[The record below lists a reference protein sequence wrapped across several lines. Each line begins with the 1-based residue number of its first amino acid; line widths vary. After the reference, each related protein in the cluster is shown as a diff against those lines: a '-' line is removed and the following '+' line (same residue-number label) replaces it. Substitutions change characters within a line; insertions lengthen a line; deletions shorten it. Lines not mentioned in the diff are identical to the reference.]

1 MRGTPFLYIRLTFS
15 QIVGSDKKECKNR
28 GNIACCG
35 ALHGNIGTQC
45 KEVED
50 EQITCPEPALAYRK
64 HKRWSL
70 PLKRALFHKRADFC
84 DQRAATQAPKPID
97 NTVGLPALDGF
108 GNTLNV
114 IHELSKSD
122 DKGTKSY
129 PGSTTFDPAPVDFP
143 AAIPDESLFDYTSDP
158 YFQQNFKA
166 WKRKRDLR

>member
-1 MRGTPFLYIRLTFS
+1 MGGTPFLYIRLTLL
-15 QIVGSDKKECKNR
+15 QIVGSKKKECANR

-35 ALHGNIGTQC
+35 AIHGDIGTQC
-45 KEVED
+45 KGVED
-50 EQITCPEPALAYRK
+50 GQITCPEPALAYRK

-70 PLKRALFHKRADFC
+70 PLKRALFQKRADFC

-97 NTVGLPALDGF
+97 NTVGLPALNNVG
-108 GNTLNV
+108 GALNL

-129 PGSTTFDPAPVDFP
+129 PGITTFDLAPIDFP
-143 AAIPDESLFDYTSDP
+143 PAIPAEGLFDP
-158 YFQQNFKA
+158 YFEQNFKA